1 MERLQQLRD
10 PFLDQL
16 KPLNARRGCAAARQR
31 GDQRQVG
38 LDDRSECSAIAVLRS
53 LEEVAVEFAINAA
66 VAQRVEASRVD
77 APGER
82 LEGAAFMGL
91 EQAVGVHWSGSG
103 SDGAARRGF
112 PVFARFA
119 TVRVPLDLKWHH
131 RRQGSC
137 GSGCARRA
145 AAGSG

>member
-53 LEEVAVEFAINAA
+53 LEE
-66 VAQRVEASRVD
+66 
-77 APGER
+77 
-82 LEGAAFMGL
+82 GAAFMRL
-91 EQAVGVHWSGSG
+91 ERVVGVHWSGSG

-137 GSGCARRA
+137 GSGYARRA